1 MKVRHYLRIG
11 FILSLILHVGIF
23 AFGGYVMH
31 NITKDLTAK
40 SVTTK
45 QDEDITYVDI
55 GITEEMPNDEVQVE
69 DITTK
74 EAVNSD
80 VVVAKEDLNIPE
92 KVEKKL
98 NNEVEKQEK
107 QVPKISK
114 PKFRT
119 SKDTKILVKE
129 IDKENL
135 VLNFNDVKNSM
146 DLMPTYEH
154 KEKPIYDTK
163 MIPQDET
170 VVIVV
175 EYIMDEQGKVIQAYP
190 IIPAEKSNIGLTE
203 KEYEDLNIACIQA
216 LEKYKIK
223 PPKDKRGNIP
233 QQEKF
238 FLTHNGAVER
248 IDF

>member
-1 MKVRHYLRIG
+1 MKTRHYLRIG
-11 FILSLILHVGIF
+11 LIFSLILHVGIF

-31 NITKDLTAK
+31 NITKDLTNK

-45 QDEDITYVDI
+45 QDEDITYVDSR
-55 GITEEMPNDEVQVE
+55 ITEEMPNDGVQVK

-74 EAVNSD
+74 EAINSD

-92 KVEKKL
+92 KVEEKSNK
-98 NNEVEKQEK
+98 EVEKQEK

-163 MIPQDET
+163 MIPSGEV

-190 IIPAEKSNIGLTE
+190 IISAEKSNIGLTE

-238 FLTHNGAVER
+238 FLTHDGAVKR
-248 IDF
+248 IE

>member
-1 MKVRHYLRIG
+1 MKTRHYLRIG
-11 FILSLILHVGIF
+11 LICSLILHVGIF

-31 NITKDLTAK
+31 NITKDLTNK

-45 QDEDITYVDI
+45 QDEDITYVDSRI
-55 GITEEMPNDEVQVE
+55 IEEMPNDGVQVE

-74 EAVNSD
+74 EAINSD

-92 KVEKKL
+92 KVEEKSNK
-98 NNEVEKQEK
+98 EVEKQEK

-163 MIPQDET
+163 MIPSGEV

-190 IIPAEKSNIGLTE
+190 IISAEKSNIGLTE

-238 FLTHNGAVER
+238 FLTHDGAVKR
-248 IDF
+248 IE